1 MAWKWVSPS
10 APLPSP
16 LPSIALAALQHQP
29 SPREAAALLS
39 SRPRVVRRK
48 GANSCE
54 KAAAGAAGFV
64 KGEWHGR
71 CTLTGEPKGW
81 KGAPSRRQSGSDTN
95 ALIPA
100 AGCFRDLDGVFSRE
114 PCGGSSFAKTG
125 RQLRPFEVC
134 APSAEKR
141 HARSVTRFARGKPQC
156 HSSWMF
162 FSVVTHSI
170 VHLYS

>member
-1 MAWKWVSPS
+1 M
-10 APLPSP
+10 PLPPP

-29 SPREAAALLS
+29 SPRTAATLLS
-39 SRPRVVRRK
+39 SRPRVVQWK

-54 KAAAGAAGFV
+54 KAIAGAEGFV

-81 KGAPSRRQSGSDTN
+81 RGTPSRRQSGSDTN

-125 RQLRPFEVC
+125 GQLRPFEVR
-134 APSAEKR
+134 ARSAKKR
-141 HARSVTRFARGKPQC
+141 HACSVTWFARGKPQR

-162 FSVVTHSI
+162 FSVVTLSV
-170 VHLYS
+170 VHLRS